1 MALIKALSW
10 RTESGA
16 TDIRGMIG
24 VEMAVGADEVIVD
37 DAIEGCDVFA
47 LVVPKKQSTVY
58 QITTTTTTTC
68 TRILTL

>member
-1 MALIKALSW
+1 
-10 RTESGA
+10 
-16 TDIRGMIG
+16 MIG

-58 QITTTTTTTC
+58 QITTTTSTTSTK
-68 TRILTL
+68 ILTL